1 MRTRTL
7 LLLAV
12 TCGLLILVA
21 GGIQLL
27 RVSSSDQ
34 RATLAIGDTA
44 RAGDVTVTV
53 LAARQV
59 GTAVTV
65 HVRLGGVD
73 DPSGIAGFTLSVP
86 GSVLLVD
93 GSSSS
98 RCQAITVAPSECDL
112 TFTSST
118 STASSKL
125 LVFRRGEDHPVWQV
139 ATTP

>member
-21 GGIQLL
+21 GGVQLL

-34 RATLAIGDTA
+34 PATLAIGDTA

-73 DPSGIAGFTLSVP
+73 DPSGISGFALTVP

-93 GSSSS
+93 GPSGSH
-98 RCQAITVAPSECDL
+98 CQAITVAPVDCDL
-112 TFTSST
+112 PFTLPT
-118 STASSKL
+118 SAAGSKL
-125 LVFRRGEDHPVWQV
+125 LVFRRGEDHPVWRV